1 MPNRTYDILY
11 DAHLYFPCRNMP
23 RFGYHGTLTT
33 QQIKDVTA
41 YLLAPDSPVN
51 QEPNSTAAR

>member
-1 MPNRTYDILY
+1 MS
-11 DAHLYFPCRNMP
+11 

-33 QQIKDVTA
+33 QQIKDVMA

-51 QEPNSTAAR
+51 QEPPSTAAR